1 MWLGCTCRNW
11 RDDEEEGSW
20 TDAEARNWL
29 NKLWNVWGKRWNGR
43 FVQPLR
49 TKIDGAPRPRP
60 GSVRRGR
67 HETRTC
73 FFLFF
78 FLSFVSAKA
87 RSSSTDV
94 RTSASQKVDSSKWSF
109 YSSAWHG
116 GDNSCLTECCFCF
129 RCAFIYVFSH
139 QNCPEFGAILILLC
153 VGMEKKK
160 PKKSGSYKMSTV
172 RQCLTSL
179 TALLL

>member
-20 TDAEARNWL
+20 TDAEAETGWISYETFE
-29 NKLWNVWGKRWNGR
+29 GR
-43 FVQPLR
+43 DGMGDLCSRFE
-49 TKIDGAPRPRP
+49 TKIDGAPRRRP

-67 HETRTC
+67 HEIRTC
-73 FFLFF
+73 FF
-78 FLSFVSAKA
+78 FLLFVSAKA

-94 RTSASQKVDSSKWSF
+94 RTSASQKVDSSKLSF

-139 QNCPEFGAILILLC
+139 QNRPEFGAILILLS

-160 PKKSGSYKMSTV
+160 TKKSGSYKMSTV